1 MSDRDREP
9 ETGYIDDGRFYAV
22 PAVANPIH
30 IAGPPLQAIPVTAGT
45 PHPATAKPPAV
56 RAPRWPKLAI
66 AFLATLVVL
75 ALGAL
80 AFLLLRPTSSD
91 AATTQIAACR
101 ERVKTQ
107 LKAPATAQFSG
118 EAVTKQPT
126 GAFFEVN
133 GVVDA
138 QNGFG
143 ALLRQRY
150 RCTVT
155 ESGEALAVTLTDWS

>member
-1 MSDRDREP
+1 MSDREP
-9 ETGYIDDGRFYAV
+9 ETGYIEDGRFYTV
-22 PAVANPIH
+22 QNVADPIH

-45 PHPATAKPPAV
+45 PTPAPASPAPP
-56 RAPRWPKLAI
+56 RASTWPKLAI
-66 AFLATLVVL
+66 AFLATLVVV

-80 AFLLLRPTSSD
+80 AFLLLRPSDSSG
-91 AATTQIAACR
+91 ATTQIAACR
-101 ERVKTQ
+101 DKVKTQ

-118 EAVTKQPT
+118 ESVARQPT
-126 GAFFEVN
+126 GEFYEVN

-155 ESGEALAVTLTDWS
+155 ADGQALAVTLTAWS